1 MSAAR
6 FGLPEK
12 TVEKIGSVLAGHPAV
27 EKAILYGSRA
37 KGNYKQGSDIDLTLV
52 GSGLIH
58 RDLLNIMDEL
68 DDLLLPYTIDL
79 SILCMI
85 DHAGLLDHIKRVGK
99 EFYRLQD
106 TETPPRSQ
114 PS

>member
-12 TVEKIGSVLAGHPAV
+12 TMEKISGVLAGHPEV

-37 KGNYKQGSDIDLTLV
+37 KGNYKNGSDIDLTLV
-52 GSGLIH
+52 GSGLGY
-58 RDLLNIMDEL
+58 RDLLTIMGEL

-79 SILCMI
+79 SILSMI
-85 DHAGLLDHIKRVGK
+85 DHEGLREHIQRVGQ
-99 EFYRLQD
+99 EFYRRQGAGQSLQ
-106 TETPPRSQ
+106 PA
-114 PS
+114 